1 MKIAKIQTSGR
12 SGVEQA
18 AIKAAQK
25 AGIPVVGW
33 RPKDS
38 EEAAPKILETPSTKE
53 EQSIIWNVR
62 DSHASFILDPYED
75 SKACDLAL
83 EVADSYGRS
92 YIVSDEVEDVI
103 YWLNRLEEEITLY
116 VTGPKEREH
125 AGITKEATD
134 MFTDIFNTFNAQ
146 AVEV

>member
-12 SGVEQA
+12 DGVEQA

-38 EEAAPKILETPSTKE
+38 EEIAPKILETPSTKE
-53 EQSIIWNVR
+53 EQCIIWNVR
-62 DSHASFILDPYED
+62 DSHASLILDPYED

-83 EVADSYGRS
+83 EVADTYGRS
-92 YIVSDEVEDVI
+92 YIVSDETEDMI

-116 VTGPKEREH
+116 ITGPKEKEH
-125 AGITKEATD
+125 KGITEDAKEI
-134 MFTDIFNTFNAQ
+134 FTDIFNTFNAQ